1 MAKGQ
6 AKSEMPATSAGRS
19 KSSSQSKSKSSSKG
33 GQDAIALLIE
43 DHKKVQAMFKAFEK
57 LKEDEASDEEKA
69 EIVQQTCQEL
79 TVHTEIEEEIFY
91 PAARNALDEE
101 DADLIDEAAVEHASA
116 KDLIEQLEVMEPG
129 DELYDAKFT
138 VLGEYVN
145 HHVKEEQDELFP
157 KVRKTDLDLQ
167 ELGSELS
174 ERKQELMAELGAE
187 SDEEEDEDEEEEDD
201 EDEDEDDED
210 VAEDEDEGDGKR

>member
-19 KSSSQSKSKSSSKG
+19 KSSSQSKSKSASKG
-33 GQDAIALLIE
+33 GQDAIALLTE
-43 DHKKVQAMFKAFEK
+43 DHKKVLAMFKAFKK

-69 EIVQQTCQEL
+69 EIVQQTCHEL
-79 TVHTEIEEEIFY
+79 TVHAEIEEEIFY
-91 PAARNALDEE
+91 PAARASLD
-101 DADLIDEAAVEHASA
+101 DGDLVDEAEVEHATA

-138 VLGEYVN
+138 VLGEYIN
-145 HHVKEEQDELFP
+145 HHIKEEQDELFP

-167 ELGSELS
+167 ELGAELA

-187 SDEEEDEDEEEEDD
+187 SGEEEDDDDDDDDDDDEEDEDTEETDS
-201 EDEDEDDED
+201 
-210 VAEDEDEGDGKR
+210 RR